1 MSDPPK
7 NHPKRDTH
15 TINPP
20 PNPKQNQ
27 AEKPTQTTNTIQSND
42 PQHDDW
48 VPFPPIIASPIFQSR
63 QLTLQELLNPLPAAT
78 ATSVA
83 TSNSTPNLQTT
94 SSSPAETGPAL
105 EIPAASDVPSTYE
118 EVPRE
123 NLHTLLVDGP
133 QAQNPDR
140 FFQDRPPA
148 QKRSP
153 KESERSSS
161 PDVAQE
167 DFREL
172 VRVYMAMRRY
182 DQEKAWN
189 EYKDAQGP
197 FDDAKL
203 E

>member
-1 MSDPPK
+1 MSDPLK
-7 NHPKRDTH
+7 DHPKRDTH

-27 AEKPTQTTNTIQSND
+27 AEKLTQTTDTIQSND

-83 TSNSTPNLQTT
+83 TLNSTQNNQT
-94 SSSPAETGPAL
+94 SSSHHTATDQAPKT
-105 EIPAASDVPSTYE
+105 PAASDVPSTYE

-123 NLHTLLVDGP
+123 NLHTPVDGP
-133 QAQNPDR
+133 QAQNPDQ

-161 PDVAQE
+161 PDVARE

-189 EYKDAQGP
+189 EYKDAKGP